1 MLHIVKNVVVVAE
14 TFDDDYMDSALD
26 VVAASHH
33 SMTYLAPENAKVVPL
48 VKMVRRMTMKS
59 PAVDALVAVDERDP

>member
-26 VVAASHH
+26 VAASHYH
-33 SMTYLAPENAKVVPL
+33 HPMTYLADVVPL
-48 VKMVRRMTMKS
+48 VKMARRMTMKS
-59 PAVDALVAVDERDP
+59 PAVVALVAVDEGDP